1 MEVSVYFQKLCQ
13 VETRRLV
20 MLMGM
25 LVSVVLVIQSL
36 MLPSGNPVS
45 SLFPAIKVP
54 VIVTRSFSTEESSA
68 KTAKVGEIQL
78 LNDSMDLKHPSGIQA
93 SVKSAYTSGMEGAVD
108 FDNDRDSDIDFDF
121 ENDRDPGDDLALDGD
136 GDPEG
141 KFLVEKVVDQEND
154 IKSKKA
160 TDPDKFTA
168 PIKASSDETELL
180 PEKTSRLSD
189 DIALDNVRKPDISME
204 VEFRNLANDNDV
216 ATPRITSTPIVSDM
230 NQIMLRNIG
239 SNLADPLPSVVPNT
253 LLDKETTE
261 MISKGENL
269 GLLQSG
275 PGTLNENSTTA
286 SVTLKKKRKQIMPPT
301 SMPEMNH
308 MLLRNRVSSRSMKP
322 RWSSIRD
329 QEILSIRTQIENA
342 PIVRNDPELYAPVF
356 RNVSLFKR
364 SYELMEHMLRVY
376 IYREGGKPIF
386 HTPILKGLYASE
398 GWFMRLMEGNKHFC
412 VKDPQKAH
420 LFYMPFSSRFL
431 EVALYV
437 PGSHNRKKLAEHLK
451 NYVDK
456 IASKYPFWNRTG
468 GTDHFLVA
476 CHDWAPYETRHHMER
491 SIRALCNADLSE
503 GFKLGKDVSLP
514 ETFVRSPQNPLRDV
528 GGRPASK
535 RSILAFFAGNM
546 HGRLRPI
553 LLKHWENKDPDMKIF
568 GPMPHAVKKKMTYI
582 QYMKSSKY
590 CICPRGYEVNSPRV
604 VEAIFYECVPVIIS
618 DNFVAPFFEV
628 LDWEAF
634 AVFVAEKDVPNLK
647 DILLSIPKE
656 KYLAMQLNLKN
667 VQRHFLWHSNPVK
680 YDSFHMILHSIWFN
694 RVHTIKP
701 R

>member
-93 SVKSAYTSGMEGAVD
+93 SVKNAYTSGMEGAVD

-204 VEFRNLANDNDV
+204 VEFRSLANDNDV

-286 SVTLKKKRKQIMPPT
+286 SVTLKKKKKQIMPPT

-308 MLLRNRVSSRSMKP
+308 MLLRNRVSSRSMV
-322 RWSSIRD
+322 RIYNLIFF
-329 QEILSIRTQIENA
+329 ILEARTR
-342 PIVRNDPELYAPVF
+342 VVCC
-356 RNVSLFKR
+356 LF
-364 SYELMEHMLRVY
+364 
-376 IYREGGKPIF
+376 
-386 HTPILKGLYASE
+386 
-398 GWFMRLMEGNKHFC
+398 
-412 VKDPQKAH
+412 
-420 LFYMPFSSRFL
+420 LF
-431 EVALYV
+431 
-437 PGSHNRKKLAEHLK
+437 
-451 NYVDK
+451 
-456 IASKYPFWNRTG
+456 
-468 GTDHFLVA
+468 HFL
-476 CHDWAPYETRHHMER
+476 
-491 SIRALCNADLSE
+491 
-503 GFKLGKDVSLP
+503 
-514 ETFVRSPQNPLRDV
+514 
-528 GGRPASK
+528 
-535 RSILAFFAGNM
+535 
-546 HGRLRPI
+546 
-553 LLKHWENKDPDMKIF
+553 
-568 GPMPHAVKKKMTYI
+568 
-582 QYMKSSKY
+582 
-590 CICPRGYEVNSPRV
+590 
-604 VEAIFYECVPVIIS
+604 IIK
-618 DNFVAPFFEV
+618 V
-628 LDWEAF
+628 
-634 AVFVAEKDVPNLK
+634 
-647 DILLSIPKE
+647 
-656 KYLAMQLNLKN
+656 
-667 VQRHFLWHSNPVK
+667 
-680 YDSFHMILHSIWFN
+680 SFH
-694 RVHTIKP
+694 
-701 R
+701 